1 MIDKNRVFINYFDTI
16 SCAGDSPKELFASI
30 CEKKESISLNTN
42 YVKDS
47 IVAIGEIKK
56 EFSLND
62 ILLQRLK
69 ELLKNLDLKDF
80 SKTLLVI
87 GSSVGGMALSEDIY
101 FRDKNYKN
109 IDYKKHPI
117 DSIAYLLKQHF
128 DFYDDISFSTAC
140 TSSANALGYAKEVL
154 EKGIYKNVL
163 VVGIDELSYTT
174 VCGFNSLGVLSS
186 KPCTPFDKN
195 RDGMNV
201 AEGFGVLF
209 LSTQKTKDSIEL
221 AGVGYS
227 SDAHH
232 MTQPHPQGLGA
243 IKAMSSALENAKL
256 TVEDIDYINAH
267 GTGTQANDF
276 SELIAIKELFKN
288 SKNTPKVSSTKS
300 TTGHTLGAAGAIEA
314 IICCE
319 VLKNQTIP
327 PNKNLTDIEI
337 DGIDYSFETKKQL
350 LRYALSNSFAFGG
363 NNTSLIF
370 GVCHED

>member
-117 DSIAYLLKQHF
+117 DSIAYLLRQHF

-140 TSSANALGYAKEVL
+140 TSSANALGYAKEAL

-327 PNKNLTDIEI
+327 PNKNLIDIEI